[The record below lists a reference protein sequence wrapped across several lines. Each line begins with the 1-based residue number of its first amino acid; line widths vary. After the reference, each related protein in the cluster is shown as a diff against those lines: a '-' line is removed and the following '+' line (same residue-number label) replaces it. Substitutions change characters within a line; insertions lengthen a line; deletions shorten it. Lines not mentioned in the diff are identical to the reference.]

1 VIPCERRRESS
12 RASLSVSAFLMLSA
26 IVAAR
31 EIRRYLSSSYYS
43 SFFLKRSDMPAFQ
56 RFMHMIFR
64 ARISARRLK
73 L

>member
-1 VIPCERRRESS
+1 
-12 RASLSVSAFLMLSA
+12 MLSA